1 MMNGHSNWKPREDTL
16 NTDTTIYK
24 DVQSKVGVTDK
35 MISDYLKVFEKLHLI
50 DEISA
55 WNPNIRSKTA
65 IRTPPKKNFVDPSI
79 AAAVLNVTPKE
90 LELDSNTFD
99 LFYES
104 MVTRDTSVYTES
116 EDAQMSYYRDR
127 YGL

>member
-1 MMNGHSNWKPREDTL
+1 MNGHSNWKPREDTL

-55 WNPNIRSKTA
+55 WNPNIVSKTA
-65 IRTPPKKNFVDPSI
+65 IHTCPRKMPILQKVPN
-79 AAAVLNVTPKE
+79 PKE
-90 LELDSNTFD
+90 LVRPKHILIIH
-99 LFYES
+99 ES
-104 MVTRDTSVYTES
+104 MVTEILFIQNQKMLRCHTIETDTDFKVI
-116 EDAQMSYYRDR
+116 
-127 YGL
+127 